1 MITKPWVQLLF
12 FVVLS
17 NVVHVSLMMVGQSI
31 GSDEFVFL
39 GLAVAFWFC
48 VFILVSPV
56 DAVTTGHKLLTLTCA
71 AGALYCL
78 TATVAATWADRY
90 LFAWYV
96 YSPLYDNFYTV
107 MQTLTALEILSIF
120 ANTAAR
126 MGRIGGAIDGLI
138 NHVYSATV
146 GRAYN
151 LLSHKRL

>member
-1 MITKPWVQLLF
+1 MMKPWAQLAF
-12 FVVLS
+12 FVLLS
-17 NVVHVSLMMVGQSI
+17 NVVHVSLILVGESI
-31 GSDEFVFL
+31 GSNAFVFL

-48 VFILVSPV
+48 VFILVSPA
-56 DAVTTGHKLLTLTCA
+56 DSATTGHKLLTLTCA

-126 MGRIGGAIDGLI
+126 MGRIGGAIDGFI
-138 NHVYSATV
+138 DNVYSATI

-151 LLSHKRL
+151 ILSHKGL

>member
-17 NVVHVSLMMVGQSI
+17 NVVHVSLMMVGESI
-31 GSDEFVFL
+31 GSNEFVFL

-48 VFILVSPV
+48 VFILVSPA
-56 DAVTTGHKLLTLTCA
+56 DSATTGHKLLTLTCA

-78 TATVAATWADRY
+78 TATVAAIWADRY
-90 LFAWYV
+90 LLVWYI

-107 MQTLTALEILSIF
+107 MQTLTALEIFSIF
-120 ANTAAR
+120 ANTAAK
-126 MGRIGGAIDGLI
+126 MGRIGGAIDGI
-138 NHVYSATV
+138 IDHVYSSTV

-151 LLSHKRL
+151 LLGHKGL